1 MGYGFFEPRIVY
13 GFVEIDQT
21 KLICRDFLE
30 EYELNLYCQYTNKGG
45 CFGFIYGISCNS
57 LEEIITLDKEKVDN
71 VFKLLTEKRKD
82 SYVAPKIMLG
92 LIGDM
97 DTSEHDEY
105 WIH

>member
-1 MGYGFFEPRIVY
+1 MGYGFFEPRIIY

-30 EYELNLYCQYTNKGG
+30 EHELDLYCQYTNKGG
-45 CFGFIYGISCNS
+45 CYGFIYGISCCS
-57 LEEIITLDKEKVDN
+57 VEQITTLDKEKVDN
-71 VFKLLTEKRKD
+71 VFKILTETRKD

-105 WIH
+105 WIQ